1 MPPSLLFL
9 SSNPRIAVNASGS
22 GEAVIFLH
30 GVGTTRSSWDAQLAH
45 FSNNHF
51 AVAWDARG
59 YGDSD
64 DYDGDLNFA
73 RDFSTD
79 LARVLD
85 DLEIEKAHVVGL
97 SMGGLIAQ
105 CFYFAHPDRVA
116 TLVLAHT
123 FPSFR
128 ALGDKFI
135 DQFVSTRL
143 QPLLDGGT
151 PADAA
156 DATVKGLLGPQ
167 ASEEARRHFHASLC
181 ALRRDS
187 YIKALQGLLE
197 QDAPGALDDIKVPT
211 FLLTGDHDRL
221 SPPPISEVMARSI
234 AGSELTIISECGH
247 LSNIERPG
255 EFNRLVHGFVS
266 RHGGIATPRMPFSGS

>member
-1 MPPSLLFL
+1 MPASVRFL
-9 SSNPRIAVNASGS
+9 SVNPRIAVNVSGS

-45 FSNNHF
+45 FSATHF

-73 RDFSTD
+73 ADLSGD
-79 LARVLD
+79 LANVLD
-85 DLEIEKAHVVGL
+85 DLNTQTAHIVGL

-105 CFYFAHPDRVA
+105 CFYFAHPRRVA
-116 TLVLAHT
+116 TLTLAHT

-128 ALGDKFI
+128 ALGANFV
-135 DQFVSTRL
+135 DQFVATRF

-167 ASEEARRHFHASLC
+167 ASEAARRHFHASLC

-187 YIKALQGLLE
+187 YIKALRGLLE
-197 QDAPGALDDIKVPT
+197 QGAPGALEDIKVPT
-211 FLLTGDHDRL
+211 LLLTGDHDRL
-221 SPPPISEVMARSI
+221 APPPVSQDMADRI
-234 AGSELTIISECGH
+234 AGSEISIVPDCGH
-247 LSNIERPG
+247 LSNIERPD
-255 EFNRLVHGFVS
+255 EFNRIVRDFIS
-266 RHGGIATPRMPFSGS
+266 RHGGIATRGAGAAVS

>member
-1 MPPSLLFL
+1 MPASFRLL
-9 SSNPRIAVNASGS
+9 SANPRIAVNISGS

-45 FSNNHF
+45 FHATHF

-73 RDFSTD
+73 VDFSGD
-79 LARVLD
+79 LANVLD
-85 DLEIEKAHVVGL
+85 ELNIQTAHIVGL
-97 SMGGLIAQ
+97 SMGGFIAQ
-105 CFYFAHPDRVA
+105 CFYFAHPQRVA
-116 TLVLAHT
+116 TLTLAHT

-128 ALGDKFI
+128 ALGDTFV
-135 DQFVSTRL
+135 DQFVATRF

-156 DATVKGLLGPQ
+156 DATVKGLLGPR
-167 ASEEARRHFHASLC
+167 ASEAARRHFHTSLC

-187 YIKALQGLLE
+187 YIKALRGLL
-197 QDAPGALDDIKVPT
+197 QQGAPGVLEDITVPT
-211 FLLTGDHDRL
+211 LLLTGDHDRL
-221 SPPPISEVMARSI
+221 APPPVSRDMAHRI
-234 AGSELTIISECGH
+234 AGSEIMIIPDCGH
-247 LSNIERPG
+247 LSNIERPD
-255 EFNRLVHGFVS
+255 EFNRILRDFVS
-266 RHGGIATPRMPFSGS
+266 RHGGIATRRTGSAVS